1 MAPTND
7 DRRERPERRGE
18 DRAAARPRDRRPPV
32 TGSPDAV
39 PESTG
44 QASVHLEHED
54 GMSLGALT
62 KAADVSTRTV
72 RYYIAEGLLPPPTVA
87 GPRSAYTQGHLN
99 RLRLIGRLKDAY
111 LPLREIRRRLD
122 ALTDDEVR
130 RLLRTLEEEDRPGR
144 PPGPLAAPPVPRIG
158 EAPPD
163 SAAAY
168 LARVRWRSAEATSPR
183 VPRAMSLSDEAA
195 PEASDA
201 APAFWMA
208 AEMEEAPSDETVL
221 GAAVLPA
228 PPAAPTDSSPAEAN
242 PDAWRRVPL
251 GDDAEL
257 LIRESVYRRK
267 QDRVEWLAAWA
278 RRVFR

>member
-18 DRAAARPRDRRPPV
+18 DRAAARPRDRRPA
-32 TGSPDAV
+32 TGGSPEAA
-39 PESTG
+39 PESVG
-44 QASVHLEHED
+44 RSPVHPETED

-72 RYYIAEGLLPPPTVA
+72 RYYIAEGLLPPPTGA
-87 GPRSAYTQGHLN
+87 GPRSAYTQGHLD

-130 RLLRTLEEEDRPGR
+130 RLLRTLEEEDRPDR
-144 PPGPLAAPPVPRIG
+144 PPGLLAAPPAPRIG

-168 LARVRWRSAEATSPR
+168 LARVRRRNQDVTE
-183 VPRAMSLSDEAA
+183 PRAPRARSLADEAA
-195 PEASDA
+195 PEAPDA
-201 APAFWMA
+201 GPAFWMA
-208 AEMEEAPSDETVL
+208 AEMEEAPNEDAVL

-228 PPAAPTDSSPAEAN
+228 PPAAPAESRPPETN

-267 QDRVEWLAAWA
+267 RDRVEWLAAWA

>member
-1 MAPTND
+1 M
-7 DRRERPERRGE
+7 
-18 DRAAARPRDRRPPV
+18 

-130 RLLRTLEEEDRPGR
+130 RLLSTLNEENRPGG
-144 PPGPLAAPPVPRIG
+144 PPGLLAAPTTPGIG
-158 EAPPD
+158 ETPPD
-163 SAAAY
+163 SATAY
-168 LARVRWRSAEATSPR
+168 LARVRQRNTEAAGPS
-183 VPRAMSLSDEAA
+183 VPRAVSLPEEALDAPDVA
-195 PEASDA
+195 PE
-201 APAFWMA
+201 FRIA
-208 AEMEEAPSDETVL
+208 AEMEEAPIGDAVL
-221 GAAVLPA
+221 QAAALPA
-228 PPAAPTDSSPAEAN
+228 PPAAPVESRRAEAN

-257 LIRESVYRRK
+257 LIRESVYQRK
-267 QDRVEWLAAWA
+267 RDRVEWLTAWA